1 MWLSFLYREV
11 PMYKI
16 ADAHS
21 DFLSFN
27 TLTAQDTRLFDH
39 ADAERMI
46 RGGVALQVLAVWV
59 PAEHPE
65 REIAGLTQMRYLES
79 WLQNR
84 SDIRLC
90 TLQQHLNS
98 SHALSIILAIESG
111 ESIDCRIEN
120 IQNAYRMG
128 ARMLSLTW
136 NNENAFASGCM
147 CEGGLKPAGFAAVHE
162 LNRLNM
168 ALDVSHINEQG
179 FWEAVESY
187 KGAPC
192 ASHSCVS
199 DLCSVPRNLKRNQI
213 SHIISSKGYI
223 GINFYTEFLRG
234 RFAQIN
240 DILDHIE
247 YVLTCGGEDNVG
259 FGSDFCGIQY
269 TPDGLDSVADF
280 QKLPEAM
287 LRRGYSDELVKKI
300 CYGNFA
306 RYVLEFLH

>member
-1 MWLSFLYREV
+1 MYR
-11 PMYKI
+11 I

-27 TLTAQDTRLFDH
+27 TLTEEDSRLFDH
-39 ADAERMI
+39 ADAERI
-46 RGGVALQVLAVWV
+46 KQGGVTLQVMAVWV
-59 PAEHPE
+59 PAEHLE
-65 REIAGLTQMRYLES
+65 REAAGLAQMQFLQS
-79 WLQNR
+79 WIQSLA
-84 SDIRLC
+84 DIRLC
-90 TLQQHLNS
+90 TRAEHLTQN
-98 SHALSIILAIESG
+98 HGICAILAIESG
-111 ESIDCRIEN
+111 ESIDCRVEN
-120 IQNAYRMG
+120 IQKAYDMG

-136 NNENAFASGCM
+136 NDENAFASGCM
-147 CEGGLKPAGFAAVHE
+147 REGGLKPMGFAAVDE

-179 FWEAVESY
+179 FWEAVERY
-187 KGAPC
+187 RGTPC
-192 ASHSCVS
+192 ASHSCAHE
-199 DLCSVPRNLKRNQI
+199 LCPVPRNLKRDQI
-213 SHIISSKGYI
+213 THIISRNGYI

-234 RFAQIN
+234 RNAHIG

-247 YVLTCGGEDNVG
+247 YVLGCGGEESVG

-269 TPDGLDSVADF
+269 TPEGLDSVADF

-287 LRRGYSDELVKKI
+287 LRRGYSDALVKKI